1 MGKKK
6 SNAAKKRADHR
17 RQARVTARESERAK
31 SREKATKFTQSLQTF
46 NERLKAIAAEQKEKV
61 EQADP
66 AQPSGTLPKPDWQ
79 GQDKTG
85 NGEFIYW
92 RWDITSDQASVNA
105 HYYLTD
111 SDDGRF
117 TRGDFIV
124 TVRMVANEEIF
135 SAEESRRFGEALIS
149 AYAWKQV
156 WRNFTGEYIANGGWS
171 NEVLEAAARSEAIE
185 NELNRVE
192 TENNAVADMERE
204 KPSVRIEH
212 LHIHDDGMI
221 GTSPNCPGGEPITEG
236 PEATKAWMDQESK
249 PRPKRAPWC
258 RGSEALRADN
268 KVLCRTCGREDVFR
282 EDGSMKRHEFR
293 PVPDFRN
300 ARNIP

>member
-6 SNAAKKRADHR
+6 SNAAKKRADQR
-17 RQARVTARESERAK
+17 RHARVTANESVKAQR
-31 SREKATKFTQSLQTF
+31 REKAEKFSEALQNF
-46 NERLKAIAAEQKEKV
+46 NEKLKGIAAEQKEKAGQV
-61 EQADP
+61 DP

-117 TRGDFIV
+117 TKGDYIV

-171 NEVLEAAARSEAIE
+171 NEVLEAAKRSEAIE

-192 TENNAVADMERE
+192 TENDAVADMERE
-204 KPSVRIEH
+204 H
-212 LHIHDDGMI
+212 LHRHEDGMI
-221 GTSPNCPGGEPITEG
+221 GTSPNCPGGVDLPEPKAESNEEVSEDDYENFEPFVHSCCEHCEIDKDIHAPHTEG
-236 PEATKAWMDQESK
+236 CPND
-249 PRPKRAPWC
+249 
-258 RGSEALRADN
+258 
-268 KVLCRTCGREDVFR
+268 
-282 EDGSMKRHEFR
+282 
-293 PVPDFRN
+293 
-300 ARNIP
+300 

>member
-17 RQARVTARESERAK
+17 RQARVAARESQKTEAASK
-31 SREKATKFTQSLQTF
+31 LTQTLQAF
-46 NERLKAIAAEQKEKV
+46 NDRLKDIAAEQKSKPQEF
-61 EQADP
+61 DP

-92 RWDITSDQASVNA
+92 RWDIVNDQASVNA

-117 TRGDFIV
+117 TKGDFIV

-185 NELNRVE
+185 NELNQFESENNRIE
-192 TENNAVADMERE
+192 AENNAVADMERE
-204 KPSVRIEH
+204 H
-212 LHIHDDGMI
+212 LHRHEDGMI
-221 GTSPNCPGGEPITEG
+221 GTSPNCPGGVDLPEPKAESNEEVSEDDYENFEPFVHSCCEHCEIDKDIHAPHTEG
-236 PEATKAWMDQESK
+236 CPND
-249 PRPKRAPWC
+249 
-258 RGSEALRADN
+258 
-268 KVLCRTCGREDVFR
+268 
-282 EDGSMKRHEFR
+282 
-293 PVPDFRN
+293 
-300 ARNIP
+300 

>member
-17 RQARVTARESERAK
+17 RQARVTARESERVK

-46 NERLKAIAAEQKEKV
+46 NERLKAIAAEEKNKPR
-61 EQADP
+61 EADP
-66 AQPSGTLPKPDWQ
+66 TQPSGTLPKPDWQ

-85 NGEFIYW
+85 NGEYIYW

-117 TRGDFIV
+117 TKGDFIV

-171 NEVLEAAARSEAIE
+171 NEVIEAAKRSEEIE

-204 KPSVRIEH
+204 H
-212 LHIHDDGMI
+212 LHRHDDGMI
-221 GTSPNCPGGEPITEG
+221 GTSPNCPGGVDLPEPKAESNEEVSEDDYENFEPFVHSCCEHCEIDKDIHAPHTEG
-236 PEATKAWMDQESK
+236 CPND
-249 PRPKRAPWC
+249 
-258 RGSEALRADN
+258 
-268 KVLCRTCGREDVFR
+268 
-282 EDGSMKRHEFR
+282 
-293 PVPDFRN
+293 
-300 ARNIP
+300 

>member
-171 NEVLEAAARSEAIE
+171 NEVLEAAKRSEEIE

-221 GTSPNCPGGEPITEG
+221 GTSPNCPGGEPITG
-236 PEATKAWMDQESK
+236 PELQHDNQTT
-249 PRPKRAPWC
+249 PRKRAPWC
-258 RGSEALRADN
+258 RGSEALRADS

-300 ARNIP
+300 AQNVP